1 MRGVRRPGVLS
12 RKSRNATYYRP
23 AGHKPVMS
31 RSSRSRAGH
40 EPVQSVMWTGV
51 LGGGERTSGPIGQND
66 RRSGSLHPAL
76 AAAHPQ
82 LASSSSSTHGSE
94 TLGVLLRVSLARVL
108 HVCVERGRGALRAR
122 GYRSTLGKQTLYG
135 ALESA
140 YRASGGERRRPRRHL
155 SKRARVIIGV

>member
-1 MRGVRRPGVLS
+1 MLLS
-12 RKSRNATYYRP
+12 ASQEA
-23 AGHKPVMS
+23 
-31 RSSRSRAGH
+31 RAG
-40 EPVQSVMWTGV
+40 QDLAQIG
-51 LGGGERTSGPIGQND
+51 LGRGRMAALSGGLLDDDEASFVC
-66 RRSGSLHPAL
+66 
-76 AAAHPQ
+76 AAATPPRHASGGVAAAPTK

-94 TLGVLLRVSLARVL
+94 TLGVVLRVSLARVL

-155 SKRARVIIGV
+155 SRRARVISAVRFASDSRSLTY

>member
-1 MRGVRRPGVLS
+1 MLLS
-12 RKSRNATYYRP
+12 ASQEA
-23 AGHKPVMS
+23 
-31 RSSRSRAGH
+31 RAG
-40 EPVQSVMWTGV
+40 QDLAQIG
-51 LGGGERTSGPIGQND
+51 LGRGRTAALSGGLLDDDEASFV
-66 RRSGSLHPAL
+66 
-76 AAAHPQ
+76 AAAATQ

-155 SKRARVIIGV
+155 SKRARVISAVRFASAVISAGDRQCKALC

>member
-1 MRGVRRPGVLS
+1 MLLS
-12 RKSRNATYYRP
+12 ASQEA
-23 AGHKPVMS
+23 
-31 RSSRSRAGH
+31 RAGKDLA
-40 EPVQSVMWTGV
+40 EKGLNRWRMAALS
-51 LGGGERTSGPIGQND
+51 GGLLDDDEASFV
-66 RRSGSLHPAL
+66 
-76 AAAHPQ
+76 AAAATQ

-94 TLGVLLRVSLARVL
+94 TLDVLLRVSLARVL

-155 SKRARVIIGV
+155 SKRARVMAAERFPSGVNGQ